1 MHRFTKPATNY
12 RFGGSNPSLSVVP
25 SNPADLAGLVI
36 VSEFVLS
43 KYIGLVLLVVVS
55 EIL

>member
-1 MHRFTKPATNY
+1 
-12 RFGGSNPSLSVVP
+12 
-25 SNPADLAGLVI
+25 LAGLVI